1 MPDQKP
7 ALTKL
12 EDFKKVLNHYTAS
25 EHARRVLANGPFVV
39 LSSVAGGGRNT
50 LINYLVDTAPYYFV
64 ISDTTRPPKV
74 RDGKLEQ
81 HGVNYFFRTE
91 EDLLTDLQKGEFVE
105 AEIIHNQQVSGTSIR
120 EIEKAQFLKKIP
132 IHDFELGG
140 AEEVYRLKP
149 DAVIIGLLPPSFEDW
164 QYRLNAREEMHAH
177 EFKNR
182 METAIKVLESMLER
196 PYLKFVISGDLNDS
210 SLHLRAIV
218 EHGEYTEEQHQKGLE
233 TARIILDKTRELAAT
248 L

>member
-12 EDFKKVLNHYTAS
+12 KDFKKILKHYTAS
-25 EHARRVLANGPFVV
+25 DHAQAVLASTPFVAM
-39 LSSVAGGGRNT
+39 SGVAGGGRNT
-50 LINYLVDTAPYYFV
+50 LINYLVDNGPYYFV
-64 ISDTTRPPKV
+64 ISDTTRSPKV

-91 EDLLTDLQKGEFVE
+91 EDFLADLEKGEFVE

-120 EIEKAQFLKKIP
+120 EIQKAHDLKKIP

-164 QYRLNAREEMHAH
+164 QYRLNARENMHGH

-182 METAIKVLESMLER
+182 METAVKVLESMLVR

-218 EHGEYTEEQHQKGLE
+218 EQGEYTAVQHQKGLD
-233 TARIILDKTRELAAT
+233 TAHTILNKTRELIRT

>member
-1 MPDQKP
+1 MTDQKP
-7 ALTKL
+7 TLTKL
-12 EDFKKVLNHYTAS
+12 KEFKEVLENYQAS
-25 EHARRVLANGPFVV
+25 DHARSVLTRAPFVV
-39 LSSVAGGGRNT
+39 MSGVAGGGRNT
-50 LINYLVDTAPYYFV
+50 LINYLVDNGPYYFI

-91 EDLLTDLQKGEFVE
+91 EDLLGDLEKGEFLE

-120 EIEKAQFLKKIP
+120 EIEKAQEQKRIP

-140 AEEVYRLKP
+140 AEVVYKLSP
-149 DAVIIGLLPPSFEDW
+149 EAVIIGLLPPSFEDW
-164 QYRLNAREEMHAH
+164 QYRLNAREEMHGH

-182 METAIKVLESMLER
+182 METAVKVLESMLER

-210 SLHLRAIV
+210 SAHLRHIV
-218 EHGEYTEEQHQKGLE
+218 EHGHYTEEQHEKGLE
-233 TARIILDKTRELAAT
+233 TARTILHKTRKLVET